1 MNAESP
7 GMKVF
12 GLVGWSGS
20 GKTTLMVQLLPEL
33 IGRGLTVSTVKHTHH
48 NFDIDKKGKDSYQH
62 RVAGAAEVLLASSRR
77 WALLHE
83 VRDAPEPDMDTLIA
97 HMTPVDLVLVEGFK
111 KHPHAK
117 LEVFR
122 PSVGQA
128 PLWPDDPTV
137 AAVATDEAM
146 TDVRVPVLD
155 LNNVAA
161 VADFIVEHC
170 DLRELVNNGIA

>member
-1 MNAESP
+1 ME
-7 GMKVF
+7 VF

-33 IGRGLTVSTVKHTHH
+33 IGRGLRVSTVKHTHH

-62 RVAGAAEVLLASSRR
+62 RVAGAAEVLLASSKR

-83 VRDAPEPDMDTLIA
+83 VRDASEPDMDTLIA

-111 KHPHAK
+111 KYHHAK

-137 AAVATDEAM
+137 VAVATDEAM
-146 TDVRVPVLD
+146 AEVRVPVLD

-170 DLRELVNNGIA
+170 GLRETVNNGVA